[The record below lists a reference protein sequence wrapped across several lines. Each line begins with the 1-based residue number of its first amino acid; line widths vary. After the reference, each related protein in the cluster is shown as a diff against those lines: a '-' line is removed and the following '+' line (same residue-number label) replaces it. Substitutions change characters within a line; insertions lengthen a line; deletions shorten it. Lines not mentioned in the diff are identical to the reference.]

1 VSFGF
6 LKHQLREHFA
16 WLAESACS
24 TGLVIKRI
32 SDGPQVFRIG
42 GHSCPFREGI
52 RGSVRWCSRW
62 CRSDGEWAPRLRPR
76 SLRRSLGAVCWAWN
90 RAQAGQPGRS
100 QPPSGANGQ
109 RLAPVHARRKPG
121 TNATGDQDTGR
132 AARNRGAARQSLCGD
147 KRNAQPGPPPLS
159 PCECFTSLIVTKI
172 ISRTSLRPRA
182 VGHRMPRIVSEI
194 LERPGVTSTPSPSS
208 GARGDRR
215 P

>member
-1 VSFGF
+1 MAHRYSGSEGIPVPFG
-6 LKHQLREHFA
+6 RVFA
-16 WLAESACS
+16 DQSVGVLVGAAP
-24 TGLVIKRI
+24 TGNGRPGCVH
-32 SDGPQVFRIG
+32 GHCG
-42 GHSCPFREGI
+42 GHCRAPLRQQVI
-52 RGSVRWCSRW
+52 RQHSERQQPERG
-62 CRSDGEWAPRLRPR
+62 P
-76 SLRRSLGAVCWAWN
+76 GAVCWAWN

-159 PCECFTSLIVTKI
+159 PCECITSLIVTKI

>member
-1 VSFGF
+1 MWAKTTNVGIVLFGF

-24 TGLVIKRI
+24 TGPVIKRI

-52 RGSVRWCSRW
+52 RGSVRWYSRW
-62 CRSDGEWAPRLRPR
+62 CRSDGEWAPRPRPR
-76 SLRRSLGAVCWAWN
+76 SLRRSRPCPPSSAGDSPAQPKRQQPERGPGAVRWARN

-132 AARNRGAARQSLCGD
+132 AARNRSATRHSLCGN
-147 KRNAQPGPPPLS
+147 KRNAPTRS
-159 PCECFTSLIVTKI
+159 ATFVT
-172 ISRTSLRPRA
+172 L
-182 VGHRMPRIVSEI
+182 
-194 LERPGVTSTPSPSS
+194 
-208 GARGDRR
+208 
-215 P
+215 